1 MSTFKQQLVLHKLPI
16 PIEAIHIIQDFAF
29 ANITTKT
36 KKQKDF
42 IIRMINKTIWNGRA
56 QPQFQLDGFFVF
68 CINNYKNDYSLHKRT
83 PLIFGKIFCIKCGDY
98 KKSEI
103 DKGKK
108 IHNNKILCNCE
119 HNILEF

>member
-1 MSTFKQQLVLHKLPI
+1 MSTFQKQLALHKLPI

-29 ANITTKT
+29 VNITTKT

-42 IIRMINKTIWNGRA
+42 IMRMINDTIWNGRFL
-56 QPQFQLDGFFVF
+56 PQLELQGLYVF

-83 PLIFGKIFCIKCGDY
+83 PLQFGKSFCIKCGDY
-98 KKSEI
+98 KKRDEQ
-103 DKGKK
+103 KK